1 MSAASL
7 LQGFGRPPLSSPG
20 DPEQPGLFRPLLT
33 WAAGLTANPLAM
45 ACRRPRPSL
54 WVPSTSASDPPQAR
68 PPFLL
73 CSRRS
78 SVGLGVGRSSTPSA
92 REPGRG
98 VGNLEDAP
106 RARLAPV
113 GSWCSQEYALT
124 VPRGDHARE
133 RLLSPGLQMTGAAG
147 REATRVQFKCPDVC
161 ECALVLL
168 HVGSYALS
176 LTRERFWPNSFFAES
191 CAAPRLSQGPAGCT
205 LLLGTVSRAVWP
217 RAPPHP
223 QPGYGAHVLLPRA
236 PRGGFGGCPAVF

>member
-113 GSWCSQEYALT
+113 GSWCSQEYPLA

-133 RLLSPGLQMTGAAG
+133 RLLSPGLQM
-147 REATRVQFKCPDVC
+147 RKLR
-161 ECALVLL
+161 
-168 HVGSYALS
+168 H
-176 LTRERFWPNSFFAES
+176 
-191 CAAPRLSQGPAGCT
+191 
-205 LLLGTVSRAVWP
+205 RAVRLP
-217 RAPPHP
+217 AQGHAPDLRLEWLLNS
-223 QPGYGAHVLLPRA
+223 GSGALRLVRFCP
-236 PRGGFGGCPAVF
+236 FGKKSLKYTSIS